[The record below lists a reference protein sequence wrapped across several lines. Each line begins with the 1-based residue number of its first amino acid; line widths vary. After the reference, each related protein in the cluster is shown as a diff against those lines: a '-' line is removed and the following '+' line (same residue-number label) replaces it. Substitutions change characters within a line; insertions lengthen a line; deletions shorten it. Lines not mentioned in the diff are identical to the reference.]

1 MFDKKLSPQG
11 KVPVRKFSAYKETVK
26 GIQGGV
32 K

>member
-11 KVPVRKFSAYKETVK
+11 KVPVRKFSAYIGKVT

-32 K
+32 E